1 MKDKRIISI
10 FIVLG
15 VIIAIL
21 GGTLAYWSWS
31 SNNTQKTNITFTT
44 GANFSCSADGG
55 GNIANTNYFVPT
67 DCTNST
73 YAIKRTI
80 TTNITNS
87 GSNPVYMDMW
97 LNINSIGSGLSNS
110 ENFKYALTT
119 SGTNCT
125 TGVVSQ
131 GNFNGK
137 VANDKVNLL
146 SEVSSAGTYYLWV
159 WLDAAETS
167 SSTMNQS
174 VSLSLGGTCTD
185 EAPNYTYT
193 VNLYDENA
201 TGYNSVWIGQTIPS
215 GITQY
220 TTPGDAI
227 TALEL
232 AYSSANSG
240 ATASLP
246 FYLRHT
252 VGDFLGW
259 CMIRSNDTSNC
270 IYNAPTEADCNTA
283 MSNEEAPDGNTYTCI
298 NITVSNAVTESYV
311 GFVVTPA
318 MATANPGMVA
328 GTYYLKGGDN
338 GVSFLD
344 NAKTIY
350 DAFGGVGCYLDDN
363 SGGNPYTTT
372 PSSYFDCGVSGLY
385 VQAKS
390 NGYVDAGDDAGSY
403 CKVRGDGRSDCR
415 VEGYSS

>member
-1 MKDKRIISI
+1 MKDKRVIII

-21 GGTLAYWSWS
+21 GGTLAYWSWT

-55 GNIANTNYFVPT
+55 GNITNTNYFVPT

-80 TTNITNS
+80 TTSITNS

-97 LNINSIGSGLSNS
+97 LNIDSIGSGLSNS
-110 ENFKYALTT
+110 NNFKYALTT

-125 TGVVSQ
+125 TGVVSH

-240 ATASLP
+240 ATTSLP
-246 FYLRHT
+246 FFLRHKLGNGT
-252 VGDFLGW
+252 VW
-259 CMIRSNDTSNC
+259 CATDGTDNYCVYENQSECTANVSNFGSGFTCQSQ
-270 IYNAPTEADCNTA
+270 
-283 MSNEEAPDGNTYTCI
+283 TYT
-298 NITVSNAVTESYV
+298 NGVAESYV
-311 GFVVTPA
+311 GFIISQEL
-318 MATANPGMVA
+318 ATANSGMTA

-338 GVSFLD
+338 GRSYNENKATLLS
-344 NAKTIY
+344 
-350 DAFGGVGCYLDDN
+350 AFG
-363 SGGNPYTTT
+363 
-372 PSSYFDCGVSGLY
+372 SSYCTGYSSNFDCGVSGLHAGAY
-385 VQAKS
+385 S
-390 NGYVDAGDDAGSY
+390 NGNVYADGYAGSGCEVGGIGLSY
-403 CKVRGDGRSDCR
+403 CAVSVGDG
-415 VEGYSS
+415 GGQ